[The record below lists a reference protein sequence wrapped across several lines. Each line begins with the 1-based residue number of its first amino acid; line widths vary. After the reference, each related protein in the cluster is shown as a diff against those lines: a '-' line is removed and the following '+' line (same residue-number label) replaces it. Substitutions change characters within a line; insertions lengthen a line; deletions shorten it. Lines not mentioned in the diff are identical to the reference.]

1 MEIDAVTRDD
11 AEQASRAVRE
21 VGCACSCV
29 CSKANQVA
37 PTELGTE
44 DLLKLIFQ
52 ADAARRGLDGYLTA
66 LLGRLGDLEGDDA
79 VADVCR
85 QFGLG
90 RYRARK
96 QARTAEV
103 LKALPTTLDAVQD
116 GWIPMDHARLMGES
130 HQRVPLGDDQEFE
143 LIALA
148 ITQDYD
154 QFKKTVDRHENQ
166 RRGDD
171 GTSRLEQQ
179 RKRRRASVFDGDDD
193 MVIVHAE
200 LDRLSGE
207 RVRTALDDLHDRMF
221 RDDFKAGNER
231 THEQR
236 NADALVALITQTPAD
251 TGSGAASSRDAATN
265 GDAASGGNTASSGDA
280 DFGGDAA
287 SDSGATSG
295 GGDASGG
302 DAASDDGSTSG
313 GGDVGRDVAVQATTL
328 LVTVDYDALTGRL
341 KNAGLIDGTPIGI
354 DELRRIA
361 CDAGVIPAIF
371 GADGVPLYMGR
382 KQRSATQAQ
391 RLALYARDKHCIGC
405 GLRATACEAHH
416 ILWWE
421 HGGPTDIT
429 NLVLLCPTCHTNV
442 HKHGHTVTT
451 EPGGQHKLKP
461 PARV

>member
-11 AEQASRAVRE
+11 AEQAGPGGRE
-21 VGCACSCV
+21 AGCACSCV

-37 PTELGTE
+37 PTKLGTE

-96 QARTAEV
+96 QAKTAEV

-148 ITQDYD
+148 ITQDFD

-166 RRGDD
+166 RCGDD

-179 RKRRRASVFDGDDD
+179 RKRRRAGVFDGDDD
-193 MVIVHAE
+193 MIIIHAE

-221 RDDFKAGNER
+221 RDDFKAGNDR

-236 NADALVALITQTPAD
+236 NADALVALITQTPAS
-251 TGSGAASSRDAATN
+251 TGGGNAVSDGGAAAT
-265 GDAASGGNTASSGDA
+265 
-280 DFGGDAA
+280 GGDAA
-287 SDSGATSG
+287 SSGNTAT
-295 GGDASGG
+295 GG
-302 DAASDDGSTSG
+302 DAATE
-313 GGDVGRDVAVQATTL
+313 DVAVQATTL
-328 LVTVDYDALTGRL
+328 LVTVDYDELTGRL

-354 DELRRIA
+354 DDLRRIA

-371 GADGVPLYMGR
+371 GGDGVPLYLGR

-429 NLVLLCPTCHTNV
+429 NLVLLCPTCHTKV
-442 HKHGHTVTT
+442 HKHGYTVTT
-451 EPGGQHKLKP
+451 EPEGQHKLKP
-461 PARV
+461 PAKKRYTNRANRTMSNKPDVPCAA

>member
-1 MEIDAVTRDD
+1 MIQRDIVTGVGRLWGMEIDAVTRDD
-11 AEQASRAVRE
+11 AEQAGPGGRE
-21 VGCACSCV
+21 AGCACSCV
-29 CSKANQVA
+29 CSEANRVA

-44 DLLKLIFQ
+44 DLLKLILQ
-52 ADAARRGLDGYLTA
+52 VDLARRGLDGYLTA
-66 LLGRLGDLEGDDA
+66 LLGRLGDLEGEDA

-96 QARTAEV
+96 QAKTVEV

-148 ITQDYD
+148 ITQDFD
-154 QFKKTVDRHENQ
+154 QFRKTVDRHENQ

-193 MVIVHAE
+193 MIIVHAE

-221 RDDFKAGNER
+221 RDDFKAGNDR

-236 NADALVALITQTPAD
+236 NADALVALITQTPA
-251 TGSGAASSRDAATN
+251 TTTT
-265 GDAASGGNTASSGDA
+265 GDAASGGDI
-280 DFGGDAA
+280 
-287 SDSGATSG
+287 
-295 GGDASGG
+295 ASGG
-302 DAASDDGSTSG
+302 DVAAQT
-313 GGDVGRDVAVQATTL
+313 TTL
-328 LVTVDYDALTGRL
+328 LVTVDYDALTGQL

-354 DELRRIA
+354 DDLRRIA

-371 GADGVPLYMGR
+371 GADGVPLYLGR
-382 KQRSATQAQ
+382 KQRSASQAQ

-405 GLRATACEAHH
+405 GLRASACEAHH

-421 HGGPTDIT
+421 HGGHTDIT
-429 NLVLLCPTCHTNV
+429 NLVLLCPTCHTKV
-442 HKHGHTVTT
+442 HKNGYTVTT

-461 PARV
+461 PATGLRSTRDQALTISVGNTNSNPQPQGPRTSILTPQ